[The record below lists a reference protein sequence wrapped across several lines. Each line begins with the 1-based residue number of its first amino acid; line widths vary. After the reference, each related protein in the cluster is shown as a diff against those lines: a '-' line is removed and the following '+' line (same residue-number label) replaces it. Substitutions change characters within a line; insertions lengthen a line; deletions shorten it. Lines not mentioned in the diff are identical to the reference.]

1 MRFSLLFATAA
12 CAALIAA
19 ADAPAARPTIF
30 VVSAHPDDFE
40 GCVGTMFLLRD
51 KYDIHMMDFT
61 AGEAGLGKAGFDS
74 GEAKRLRYRE
84 ECEACKY
91 VGAKLYYAGEMNA
104 PACYPEKQA
113 YANRATCEK
122 IAALIRKLKP
132 RAVFTHWPIDHHDD
146 HTMTSMAVMKAIEMS
161 GEDPEV
167 FYFEQGPWEVAQFM
181 PRFYVDI
188 SSVVKERE
196 TFTRFYRCQGP
207 DEMVGEKLALSTWRG
222 QRDMWPRVPHVELL
236 GVRVPRPVGT
246 PSVLDDLPRAV
257 QPAATS
263 KGADAR

>member
-1 MRFSLLFATAA
+1 MRTSLLFAAAA

-40 GCVGTMFLLRD
+40 GCVGTMFLLRG

-207 DEMVGEKLALSTWRG
+207 DELVGEKLALSTWRG

-246 PSVLDDLPRAV
+246 PSVLDDLPK
-257 QPAATS
+257 AAAPTTTS
-263 KGADAR
+263 KGADVR